1 MSRRDILGRVVNL
14 SRRHGYVYSSGH
26 LRPSMGVKGCFDYG
40 PLGVELKRNLL
51 NEWWS
56 EMVSSQEHVVGVDN
70 ATFQSSTV
78 AQSSSSPGQNGTS
91 TSQHNLSVRLHEG
104 NGEACL
110 QSSLHDGLFSHYFN
124 TLCLLNRRLPF
135 GLAQVGPCFNR
146 SSSSQEHDTFIFN
159 GLQTSEMSMQ
169 FFSTPKTSNLSF
181 NTWHRDR
188 LSWWRKFAG
197 IPSDFTATDIKTTGH
212 VQSTE
217 IQYKFPWGV
226 DTIERIS
233 NHGSVPVEQMQ
244 ASFKTD
250 MQGKDGRKSVIPHM
264 IETTAS
270 LEGGLL
276 AYLVDGYQE
285 KQRTDTRGQSVSR
298 EILRL
303 HLRLA
308 PLKVIVLPLRGT
320 KELRELSDYLGK
332 EFRKAGVNVRSI
344 VEVSPS
350 LENYYTMFDEMGVPF
365 TILLNENTL
374 KSGILRVRQRDTTLM
389 QQLHITEVRDM
400 ILRHLE
406 AD

>member
-1 MSRRDILGRVVNL
+1 MSSRDVLGRVISL
-14 SRRHGYVYSSGH
+14 SSRHGYVYSSGQ
-26 LRPSMGVKGCFDYG
+26 LRPTIGIKGCFDYG
-40 PLGVELKRNLL
+40 PLGVELRRNLV

-56 EMVSSQEHVVGVDN
+56 EMVSSQEHVVGVEN
-70 ATFQSSTV
+70 SVLQGSRATQISP
-78 AQSSSSPGQNGTS
+78 SPGHSGT
-91 TSQHNLSVRLHEG
+91 TSHHLNVRFHDDEE
-104 NGEACL
+104 EAWL

-146 SSSSQEHDTFIFN
+146 PSASQGIDTFIFN

-169 FFSTPKTSNLSF
+169 FFSTPKTSNLWF

-197 IPSDFTATDIKTTGH
+197 IPSDFTATDITTSEH
-212 VQSTE
+212 VQSAE

-244 ASFKTD
+244 DLFKTD
-250 MQGKDGRKSVIPHM
+250 MQGKDGRKSVIPHT
-264 IETTAS
+264 IETSAS

-276 AYLVDGYQE
+276 SYLVDGYQE

-308 PLKVIVLPLRGT
+308 PLKVIILPLRGT

-332 EFRKAGVNVRSI
+332 EFRKASINVRSI
-344 VEVSPS
+344 IEVSPS

-374 KSGILRVRQRDTTLM
+374 KSGILRVRNRDTTLM